1 MRQEMAAMKEALYA
15 DLASGAIDI
24 RQATQKM
31 RQILGMSQK
40 DYAQKIAGVS
50 PRIIS
55 GFENGTGNPTI
66 ATLEKIAEPFGL
78 QVTFLPPEPW
88 RIRKN

>member
-1 MRQEMAAMKEALYA
+1 MAAMKETLYT

-24 RQATQKM
+24 RQATRKM
-31 RQILGMSQK
+31 RKILGMSQK

-55 GFENGTGNPTI
+55 EFENGTGNPTL
-66 ATLEKIAEPFGL
+66 ATLEKIASPFGL
-78 QVTFLPPEPW
+78 QVTFMPPEAW
-88 RIRKN
+88 RTNVGG